1 MIEQVKKYLIELQQ
15 TICSEIELLDG
26 SALFEQDHWS
36 REDQRG
42 NGVTCIISNGNV
54 LRRGE

>member
-26 SALFEQDHWS
+26 VLYLSK
-36 REDQRG
+36 
-42 NGVTCIISNGNV
+42 IIGLEMIKEEMV
-54 LRRGE
+54 